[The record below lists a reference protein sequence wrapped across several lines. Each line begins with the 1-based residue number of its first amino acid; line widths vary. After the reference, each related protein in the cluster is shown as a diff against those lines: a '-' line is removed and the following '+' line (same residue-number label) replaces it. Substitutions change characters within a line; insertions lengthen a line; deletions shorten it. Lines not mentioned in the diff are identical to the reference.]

1 MKQIVLSL
9 GVMAFVATQ
18 AQNVKQTIQD
28 PSLKRSYYAHEGVP
42 TNHQPKLSAPVQQS
56 SAGRSVNS
64 VVIGV
69 AGNLYTALNEGTKP
83 LYADDSISAV
93 TFIHRGLN
101 QANIPDNKG
110 QYMFDVSKDK
120 GASWNVNIGPLN
132 PAGQYVGT
140 PSARFPQA
148 AIFRPNNSLI
158 ADSAY
163 LAYTGTWLDY
173 NSTGGTNEEWSGE
186 YRGVGRLDGD
196 TSTFTESA
204 DFVNGGY
211 VITAQSLQ
219 QSKNGTFW
227 NLHLNFRTVPNANG
241 GTSQIRD
248 SLIIM
253 KGEWNATTKTID
265 WTETQLAHGAILE
278 DVGGTGNESTLV
290 TDFDIAF
297 DPTGQYGWIA
307 LKGDF
312 TQDDQYTFDP
322 IFFKSTDGGATWS
335 APIKINL
342 TEIQQIAYNLNTD
355 VSNVATS
362 SGSSDLAVDAY
373 GNPHYLIA
381 VLNGA
386 EDDGSGTNH
395 YNIYPNAG
403 TGLYD
408 LTFDPNAGN
417 GCNWKAILVDEIIS
431 VLSGD
436 ICLDEVGG
444 GAIDLDLRAN
454 ISRSNDGTKLFF
466 SWLDTDIING
476 ENPDPSDNF
485 LKNISPNLFGKGLDV
500 ATNKLTPTKNFTDG
514 DAQFGGN
521 RVGTFGGALFPAV
534 SPTVLTNGTT
544 FNIPVVLAEVDFQS
558 SATVITQKYGVNP
571 ARFHYIQDVSFTAA
585 EFTDSLTDVLPPVI
599 TLNDSAV
606 ITLLV
611 GTPYTEYGAT
621 AVDCNDGQVQVT
633 FSNNV
638 NVNVAGEY
646 QATYIAVDA
655 AGNADTAIRTIIVG
669 RTPEANF
676 SYSITYLPN
685 STRVACS
692 NKSLYSP
699 TSFAWTFP
707 GGSPG
712 VNNSSPNPS
721 TTYFT
726 GGQKCITLV
735 ASNSF
740 GSDDTTVCIDI
751 TIGTNID
758 EVVFNESFKVY
769 PNPSK
774 GLVHVSVMG
783 LENEEMTVSFLN
795 ILGEEVLPAST
806 QLVTGEGFL
815 TVDASTLQSG
825 SYFVKIQAA
834 KATAVRK
841 VTLVK

>member
-9 GVMAFVATQ
+9 GVLAFVATQ
-18 AQNVKQTIQD
+18 AQSLKTSIKD

-42 TNHQPKLSAPVQQS
+42 ANHNALLNPPASVPQS
-56 SAGRSVNS
+56 SAGRAVSS
-64 VVIGV
+64 VVVGV

-101 QANIPDNKG
+101 QANVANNKG
-110 QYMFDVSKDK
+110 QYMFGVSKDK
-120 GASWNVNIGPLN
+120 GASWNSNIGPLN
-132 PAGQYVGT
+132 PLAQYVGT

-148 AIFRPNNSLI
+148 AIFRPNNTLI
-158 ADSAY
+158 ADSAF

-173 NSTGGTNEEWSGE
+173 NATGGTNEEWSGE
-186 YRGVGRLDGD
+186 YRGVGRLDGN

-204 DFVNGGY
+204 DFVNGGF
-211 VITAQSLQ
+211 VITAQSMA
-219 QSKNGTFW
+219 QSQNGVFW
-227 NLHLNFRTVPNANG
+227 NLHLNFRSVPNASG

-253 KGEWNATTKTID
+253 KGVWNSTTKTVD
-265 WTETQLAHGAILE
+265 WTEKQLAHGAVL
-278 DVGGTGNESTLV
+278 DDADGTGNESTLV
-290 TDFDIAF
+290 SDFDIAF
-297 DPTGQYGWIA
+297 DPTGQFGWIA

-312 TQDDQYTFDP
+312 TLDNQYTFDP

-386 EDDGSGTNH
+386 EDDGSGTNK

-417 GCNWKAILVDEIIS
+417 GCNWKAILVEEIIS
-431 VLSGD
+431 IVSGD
-436 ICLDEVGG
+436 ILLDEAGG
-444 GAIDLDLRAN
+444 AAIDLDLRAN
-454 ISRSNDGTKLFF
+454 ISRSTDGTKLFF
-466 SWLDTDIING
+466 SWLDTDLITG
-476 ENPDPSDNF
+476 ENPDPADNF
-485 LKNISPNLFGKGLDV
+485 LKNISPNLFSRGLDLV
-500 ATNKLTPTKNFTDG
+500 SKKLTATKNITDG

-521 RVGTFGGALFPAV
+521 KVGTFGGALFPAV
-534 SPTVLTNGTT
+534 SPTVLTNGNT
-544 FNIPVVLAEVDFQS
+544 FNIPVVLAEVDYQ
-558 SATVITQKYGVNP
+558 ATGFNKFGVNP
-571 ARFHYIQDVSFTAA
+571 ARFHYIQNVEFAST

-599 TLNDSAV
+599 TLNDSAI

-611 GTPYTEYGAT
+611 GTPYTEYSAT

-638 NVNVAGEY
+638 NVNTPGEY

-655 AGNADTAIRTIIVG
+655 AGNADTVVRTIIVG
-669 RTPEANF
+669 RVPEARFTYSVQNVANGVRFNF
-676 SYSITYLPN
+676 SDQ
-685 STRVACS
+685 
-692 NKSLYSP
+692 SLYSP
-699 TSFAWTFP
+699 TSWAWTF
-707 GGSPG
+707 GAGASPG
-712 VNNSSPNPS
+712 SSNSKNASA
-721 TTYFT
+721 TYFT
-726 GGQKCITLV
+726 SGQKCIKLV
-735 ASNSF
+735 ATNAF
-740 GSDDTTVCIDI
+740 GSDDTTVCVNAQV
-751 TIGTNID
+751 GID

-774 GLVHVSVMG
+774 GLIHVSVMG
-783 LENEEMTVSFLN
+783 LDNEDMTVTLMN
-795 ILGEEVLPAST
+795 MLGEEVLPAST
-806 QLVTGEGFL
+806 QLVNGEGFL
-815 TVDASTLQSG
+815 TIDASTLQSG
-825 SYFVKIQAA
+825 SYFVKIEAA
-834 KATAVRK
+834 KATAMRK